1 MKVSGRCKYD
11 LDNPNADI
19 YLRGRSIFRA
29 AFIRTDLDQLQ
40 LVERKQ
46 KWVLYDE
53 AGYVVII
60 ASDLN
65 ICRNIMKRMQNERS
79 NSRQAGVPAQ

>member
-1 MKVSGRCKYD
+1 M
-11 LDNPNADI
+11 
-19 YLRGRSIFRA
+19 
-29 AFIRTDLDQLQ
+29 TDFEKLQ

-65 ICRNIMKRMQNERS
+65 VCRNIMKQMQIERS
-79 NSRQAGVPAQ
+79 NSRQAGISAQ

>member
-1 MKVSGRCKYD
+1 M
-11 LDNPNADI
+11 
-19 YLRGRSIFRA
+19 
-29 AFIRTDLDQLQ
+29 DLDQLQ

-65 ICRNIMKRMQNERS
+65 MCRNIMKRMQME
-79 NSRQAGVPAQ
+79 